1 MRPKVGLRQLKD
13 GYPKP
18 TVRQGRMIGDG
29 RTLRWQAPTPKADLS
44 LARASV
50 LCSFF
55 SHDGQAL

>member
-29 RTLRWQAPTPKADLS
+29 RTLRWQAPTPKGRSIVGSRKRTL
-44 LARASV
+44 LV
-50 LCSFF
+50 F
-55 SHDGQAL
+55 